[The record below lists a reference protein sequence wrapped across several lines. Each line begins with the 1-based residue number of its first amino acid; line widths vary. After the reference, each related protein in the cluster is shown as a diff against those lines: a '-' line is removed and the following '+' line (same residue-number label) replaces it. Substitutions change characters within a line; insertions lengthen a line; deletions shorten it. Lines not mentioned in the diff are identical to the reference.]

1 LKLFSEKEFMGMEI
15 SDDEIE
21 KAKKVIENGG
31 LVVFP
36 TETAYGIAADATNA
50 FAVEKVYDAKE
61 RPKSKGLTTI
71 VDSLETAEKFGELS
85 EDEIKVVNEFMPG
98 PLTLVANKS
107 EGLPPT
113 LNEDFVFRISS
124 GEIASKL
131 SEVGPITATS
141 ANISGKET
149 SYSVDDISEELLESV
164 DFVLDVGEL
173 EASETS
179 SIVEINNGEVEV
191 HREGPVSS
199 AEIEALIN
207 DS

>member
-1 LKLFSEKEFMGMEI
+1 MNSREI
-15 SDDEIE
+15 TEEEIK

-50 FAVEKVYDAKE
+50 FAVEKVYEAKN
-61 RPKSKGLTTI
+61 RPRSKGLTTI
-71 VDSLETAEKFGELS
+71 VESLETAEKFGNIS
-85 EDEIKVVNEFMPG
+85 EEEKNVIGEFMPG
-98 PLTLVANKS
+98 PLTLVARKA
-107 EGLPPT
+107 EGLPPN

-124 GEIASKL
+124 GEIASEL

-141 ANISGKET
+141 GNISGEDT
-149 SYSVDDISEELLESV
+149 SYSIDDISENLLDEV
-164 DFVLDVGEL
+164 DFVLNDGKL

-191 HREGPVSS
+191 HREGPISKM
-199 AEIEALIN
+199 ELEKALK
-207 DS
+207 

>member
-1 LKLFSEKEFMGMEI
+1 MSTEI
-15 SDDEIE
+15 SGDQIE

-50 FAVEKVYDAKE
+50 FAVEKVYDVKN

-71 VDSLETAEKFGELS
+71 VDSLETAEEYGNLS
-85 EDEIKVVNEFMPG
+85 EEERKVIQEFMPG
-98 PLTLVANKS
+98 PLTLVTNKG

-113 LNEDFVFRISS
+113 LNDDFVFRVSS
-124 GEIASKL
+124 GEVASKL

-141 ANISGKET
+141 ANISGEET
-149 SYSVDDISEELLESV
+149 SYSISSISDKLLDEV
-164 DFVLDVGEL
+164 DFVLDAGEL

-191 HREGPVSS
+191 HREGPVTE
-199 AEIEALIN
+199 AELRKALK
-207 DS
+207 

>member
-1 LKLFSEKEFMGMEI
+1 MSSEELTKEQI
-15 SDDEIE
+15 N

-50 FAVEKVYDAKE
+50 FSVEKVYEAKN

-71 VDSLETAEKFGELS
+71 VDSLETAEEYGNLS
-85 EDEIKVVNEFMPG
+85 GDERTVIEEFMPG
-98 PLTLVANKS
+98 PLTLVARKS
-107 EGLPPT
+107 EGLPPA

-141 ANISGKET
+141 ANISGEST
-149 SYSVDDISEELLESV
+149 SYSVEDISQELLENI
-164 DFVLDVGEL
+164 DFVLDAGRL

-179 SIVEINNGEVEV
+179 SIVEINNGDLEV
-191 HREGPVSS
+191 HREGPVSE
-199 AEIEALIN
+199 AELEKALK
-207 DS
+207 

>member
-1 LKLFSEKEFMGMEI
+1 MSTEI
-15 SDDEIE
+15 SGDQIE

-36 TETAYGIAADATNA
+36 TETAYGIAADATNP
-50 FAVEKVYDAKE
+50 FAVEKVYDAKD

-71 VDSLETAEKFGELS
+71 VESLETAEEYGDLS
-85 EDEIKVVNEFMPG
+85 EEEVKVIQEFMPG
-98 PLTLVANKS
+98 PLTLVTNKG

-113 LNEDFVFRISS
+113 LNDDFVFRISS
-124 GEIASKL
+124 GEVASKL

-141 ANISGKET
+141 ANISGEKT
-149 SYSVDDISEELLESV
+149 SYSISDISQELLDEV
-164 DFVLDVGEL
+164 DFVLDAGEL

-191 HREGPVSS
+191 HREGPVTE
-199 AEIEALIN
+199 AELRKALK
-207 DS
+207 

>member
-1 LKLFSEKEFMGMEI
+1 MEI
-15 SDDEIE
+15 ETDEIE

-36 TETAYGIAADATNA
+36 TETAYGIAADATNP
-50 FAVEKVYDAKE
+50 FAVEKVYDAKD

-71 VDSLETAEKFGELS
+71 VDSLETAEEYGDLS
-85 EDEIKVVNEFMPG
+85 EEEVKVIQEFMPG
-98 PLTLVANKS
+98 PLTVVTNKG

-113 LNEDFVFRISS
+113 LNDDFVFRISS
-124 GEIASKL
+124 GEVASKL

-141 ANISGKET
+141 ANISGEKT
-149 SYSVDDISEELLESV
+149 SYSISDISNKLLDEV
-164 DFVLDVGEL
+164 DFVLDAGEL

-191 HREGPVSS
+191 HREGPVTE
-199 AEIEALIN
+199 AELRKALK
-207 DS
+207 